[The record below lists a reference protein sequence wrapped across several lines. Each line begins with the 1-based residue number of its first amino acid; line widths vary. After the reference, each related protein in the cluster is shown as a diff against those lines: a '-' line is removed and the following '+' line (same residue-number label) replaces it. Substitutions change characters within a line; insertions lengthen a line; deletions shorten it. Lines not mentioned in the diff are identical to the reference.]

1 MSRRYSRRMGNWK
14 IDVESLVKGTQSENR
29 VENVL
34 NFLLEM
40 GVISGFRRS
49 RPYDELDLM
58 GADFE
63 FSIPKSEKI
72 YYLQVKSSFRGL
84 EEHFRKYGRKIP
96 CVVVLNSRDDGR
108 LISDILEAT
117 KLNSLET
124 V

>member
-1 MSRRYSRRMGNWK
+1 MGNMK
-14 IDVESLVKGTQSENR
+14 IDVESLVKGTQSEDR
-29 VENVL
+29 VERVL
-34 NFLLEM
+34 IFLVEM
-40 GVISGFRRS
+40 GIISGYRRS

-84 EEHFRKYGRKIP
+84 DEHFLKYGREIP